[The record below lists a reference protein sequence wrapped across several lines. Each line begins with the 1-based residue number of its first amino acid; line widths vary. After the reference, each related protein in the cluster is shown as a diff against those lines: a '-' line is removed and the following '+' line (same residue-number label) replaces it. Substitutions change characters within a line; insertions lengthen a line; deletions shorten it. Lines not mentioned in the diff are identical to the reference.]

1 MYYYL
6 IELLTNI
13 FEQNQDA
20 LMAIPT
26 EVKTILVIA
35 LGIWAVTALA
45 KGAMKMLKYVLIAAI
60 IYVGCVYFGIL

>member
-6 IELLTNI
+6 FEFLTNL

-45 KGAMKMLKYVLIAAI
+45 KGTMKMLKYVLIATI